1 MSKITEQELDQLTDQ
16 EAKKNAIYHKLGL
29 LEAEKHLFLHAL
41 SEVLSEQEKTK
52 IAIEDKYGKGEVN
65 LKDGSFQKLEQ

>member
-1 MSKITEQELDQLTDQ
+1 MQIEQELLDQLTDQ
-16 EAKKNAIYHKLGL
+16 EAKKNAIYQKLGL
-29 LEAEKHLFLHAL
+29 LEAEKHLYLHAL

-65 LKDGSFQKLEQ
+65 IKEGSFQKLEE

>member
-1 MSKITEQELDQLTDQ
+1 MQIEQELLDQLTDQ
-16 EAKKNAIYHKLGL
+16 ETKKNAIYQKLGL

-41 SEVLSEQEKTK
+41 GEVLSEQEKTK

-65 LKDGSFQKLEQ
+65 LKDGSFQKLEE

>member
-1 MSKITEQELDQLTDQ
+1 MQIEQELLDQLNDQ
-16 EAKKNAIYHKLGL
+16 ETKKNAIYQKLGL

-41 SEVLSEQEKTK
+41 SEVLNEQEKTK

>member
-1 MSKITEQELDQLTDQ
+1 MQIEQELLDQLTDQ
-16 EAKKNAIYHKLGL
+16 EAKKNAIYQKLGL

-41 SEVLSEQEKTK
+41 SEVLLEQEKTK

>member
-1 MSKITEQELDQLTDQ
+1 MKLTDKELETLKDQ
-16 EAKKNAIYHKLGL
+16 ESKKNAIIQKLGL

-41 SEVLSEQEKTK
+41 NDVLSEQEKTK

>member
-1 MSKITEQELDQLTDQ
+1 MQIEQELLDQLNDQ
-16 EAKKNAIYHKLGL
+16 ETKKNAIYQKLGL